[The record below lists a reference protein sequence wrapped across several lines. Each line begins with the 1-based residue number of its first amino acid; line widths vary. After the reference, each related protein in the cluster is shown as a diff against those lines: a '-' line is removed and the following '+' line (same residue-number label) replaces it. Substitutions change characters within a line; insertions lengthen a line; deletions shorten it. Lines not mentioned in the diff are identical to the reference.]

1 MGAEFSWVLKG
12 GLSPVGDWHLLLLV
26 SLSLA
31 GTLDCGPEA
40 PSMNLLGLGWAFS
53 NSGQGAM
60 VCKRRQ
66 SLLKGTATDVTGA

>member
-1 MGAEFSWVLKG
+1 MGPQRW
-12 GLSPVGDWHLLLLV
+12 LSPIGEHLLLLV
-26 SLSLA
+26 PLSLS
-31 GTLDCGPEA
+31 GMLDCGPEA

-66 SLLKGTATDVTGA
+66 SLRV